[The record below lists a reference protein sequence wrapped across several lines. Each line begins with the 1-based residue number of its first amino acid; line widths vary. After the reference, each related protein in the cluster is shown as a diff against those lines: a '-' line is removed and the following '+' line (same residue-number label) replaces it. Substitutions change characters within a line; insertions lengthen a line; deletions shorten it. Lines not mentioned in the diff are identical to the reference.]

1 MPAPSSHPPVSP
13 VQQPLRSHALLS
25 WLDHQLDGPGD
36 PKSNQAMGIGRGK
49 HPAFKTLPWLIIA
62 SLLATLLFSTL
73 PHIDLQVS
81 AWVFRAD
88 ATRFFLSQHPVGLFF
103 HHDVMLALFALLGG
117 LGIAYFVGEYRRK
130 PLWGLTRRR
139 VLFITLA
146 ISLSAGLMTN
156 AVFKDHWGRARPRDV
171 VVFGGSKP
179 FTPAGVISTQCEKN
193 CSFVSGESS
202 FAFSLVCLPWLLVGV
217 LRRRVGIG
225 LAVILGIA
233 VAVWR
238 VLMGAHFLSDV
249 VLAALYTLVIISL
262 LSDLL
267 FACLPTTS
275 RVPPQSLQS

>member
-1 MPAPSSHPPVSP
+1 MPSLPPATSAPQPWLTPPW
-13 VQQPLRSHALLS
+13 LKAL
-25 WLDHQLDGPGD
+25 DNTLDGPGNPED
-36 PKSNQAMGIGRGK
+36 NRAKGFGRRQQASLKI
-49 HPAFKTLPWLIIA
+49 LPWLLLA
-62 SLLATLLFSTL
+62 SGLATLVFGAL
-73 PHIDLQVS
+73 PQIDLQVS
-81 AWVFRAD
+81 TWVFRAD
-88 ATRFFLSQHPVGLFF
+88 ATRFFLSQHPIGLFF
-103 HHDVMLALFALLGG
+103 HHDVMLALFALLGALG
-117 LGIAYFVGEYRRK
+117 LAYLVGECRQK

-139 VLFITLA
+139 VLFMTLA
-146 ISLSAGLMTN
+146 ITLSAGLMTN
-156 AVFKDHWGRARPRDV
+156 AVFKDHWGRSRPRDV
-171 VVFGGSKP
+171 VAFGGAKE
-179 FTPAGVISTQCEKN
+179 FTPAGIISTQCRKN

-267 FACLPTTS
+267 FAYRPTTS
-275 RVPPQSLQS
+275 PLPPQSPTS